1 MNSSN
6 KFNHLKRFDSIYLR
20 VTAVLLLGL
29 LAAQWVSERLYQE
42 ERERVISH
50 LIAGPLGQR
59 LSQVAQ
65 KLEHTPAAER
75 VGLLPV
81 LNSPRIT
88 FTLPATPGADTDP
101 GPLHHLQDR
110 LRETLGDGR
119 RVMVTGDPTTARDEL
134 PSLIQISLILS
145 DGQQVVATHHALE
158 ESALGPSRHLPLLTG
173 YFLAI
178 AVITLLA
185 MRWAVRPLQR
195 LAHAADALGRDL
207 SGAPLAETGPREV
220 RQAARA
226 FNTMQNRLASYLND
240 RLRILAAVS
249 HDLKSPI
256 TRLKLRAEMLPDE
269 VLPEAAQREKFL
281 RDLDEMETM
290 IGATLDFLRGESRQE
305 SGVLLDIN
313 ALVSTL
319 CDDLHAVD
327 DIVEV
332 SGKAD
337 RPLLARPQAMRRCL
351 ANLLDNAVRY
361 GKQPGGNNTDGHIR
375 ITLEDSATTLNLH
388 IDDNG
393 PGIPESELE
402 QMFEPFR
409 RGESSRNRATGGTG
423 LGLAIARNLARA
435 HGGDVTLGN
444 RPEGG
449 LRATLT
455 LPRGLN

>member
-1 MNSSN
+1 MSGMEDMRSLSKLNN
-6 KFNHLKRFDSIYLR
+6 LKRFDSIYLR
-20 VTAVLLLGL
+20 VTVVLLLGL

-42 ERERVISH
+42 ERERVASH

-59 LSQVAQ
+59 LSQVAN
-65 KLEHTPAAER
+65 KLEHTPAGERAE
-75 VGLLPV
+75 LLQV

-88 FTLPATPGADTDP
+88 FTLPGTQGADSDP

-119 RVMVTGDPTTARDEL
+119 RVMVTGEPSATRDEL
-134 PSLIQISLILS
+134 PSLIQISLTLS
-145 DGQQVVATHHALE
+145 DGQHLVATHHATE
-158 ESALGPSRHLPLLTG
+158 ESSLTPSRHLPLLTG

-195 LAHAADALGRDL
+195 LAQAADALGRDL
-207 SGAPLAETGPREV
+207 SGMPLAETGPREV

-249 HDLKSPI
+249 HDLKTPI
-256 TRLKLRAEMLPDE
+256 TRLKLRSEMLPNS
-269 VLPEAAQREKFL
+269 VQREKFL
-281 RDLDEMETM
+281 HDLDDMETM
-290 IGATLDFLRGESRQE
+290 IAATLDFLRGESRQE
-305 SGVLLDIN
+305 NGVLLDVN
-313 ALVSTL
+313 ALLSTL
-319 CDDLHAVD
+319 CDDMQAVGSE
-327 DIVEV
+327 IRLNGRA
-332 SGKAD
+332 S
-337 RPLLARPQAMRRCL
+337 RPLLARPQALKRCL

-361 GKQPGGNNTDGHIR
+361 GISADSHAGNSVQIS
-375 ITLEDSATTLNLH
+375 LEDGLEILTLH
-388 IDDNG
+388 IDDHG
-393 PGIPESELE
+393 PGIPEAKLE

-409 RGESSRNRATGGTG
+409 RGETSRNRSTGGTG

-435 HGGDVTLGN
+435 HGGDVTLAN

-455 LPRGLN
+455 LPRT

>member
-1 MNSSN
+1 MS
-6 KFNHLKRFDSIYLR
+6 KFHNLKRFDSIYLR
-20 VTAVLLLGL
+20 VTVVLLLAL

-42 ERERVISH
+42 ERERVVSH

-59 LSQVAQ
+59 LSQVAH
-65 KLEHTPAAER
+65 KLEDTPAADRSE
-75 VGLLPV
+75 LLQV

-88 FTLPATPGADTDP
+88 FTLPASPSAVTEP

-110 LRETLGDGR
+110 LRETLGAGR
-119 RVMVTGDPTTARDEL
+119 HVMVTGAPSAERERFPTL
-134 PSLIQISLILS
+134 MQISMTLS

-158 ESALGPSRHLPLLTG
+158 DGVLTPSRHLPLLTG
-173 YFLAI
+173 YFIAI

-195 LAHAADALGRDL
+195 LAQAADALGRDL

-249 HDLKSPI
+249 HDLKTPI
-256 TRLKLRAEMLPDE
+256 TRLKLRSEMLPDGI
-269 VLPEAAQREKFL
+269 QREKFL
-281 RDLDEMETM
+281 HDLDDMETM
-290 IGATLDFLRGESRQE
+290 IAATLDFLRGESRQE
-305 SGVLLDIN
+305 SGVLLDVN
-313 ALVSTL
+313 ALLSTL
-319 CDDLHAVD
+319 CDDMQAMGSEITLNGHA
-327 DIVEV
+327 
-332 SGKAD
+332 S
-337 RPLLARPQAMRRCL
+337 RPLLARPQALKRCL

-361 GKQPGGNNTDGHIR
+361 GVSADSHAGSNVQIS
-375 ITLEDSATTLNLH
+375 LEDGPEILTLH
-388 IDDNG
+388 IDDHG
-393 PGIPESELE
+393 PGIPEAELE

-409 RGESSRNRATGGTG
+409 RGETSRNRSTGGAG

-435 HGGDVTLGN
+435 HGGNVTLRN
-444 RPEGG
+444 RPGGG

-455 LPRGLN
+455 LPRGIN

>member
-1 MNSSN
+1 MSGLSKLNT
-6 KFNHLKRFDSIYLR
+6 LKRFDSIYLR
-20 VTAVLLLGL
+20 VTVVLLLGL

-42 ERERVISH
+42 ERERVVSH

-59 LSQVAQ
+59 LSQVAH
-65 KLEHTPAAER
+65 KLEHTPVAER
-75 VGLLPV
+75 DALLGV
-81 LNSPRIT
+81 LNSPRIS
-88 FTLPATPGADTDP
+88 FTLPATPGAETEP

-110 LRETLGDGR
+110 LRETLGAGR
-119 RVMVTGDPTTARDEL
+119 HVLVTGEPTAERERL
-134 PSLIQISLILS
+134 PTQIQIALTLS
-145 DGQQVVATHHALE
+145 DGQQVVATHHSPE
-158 ESALGPSRHLPLLTG
+158 ESALTPSRHLPLLTG

-195 LAHAADALGRDL
+195 MAQAADALGRDL

-220 RQAARA
+220 RQAAHA
-226 FNTMQNRLASYLND
+226 FNTMQNRLASYLHD

-256 TRLKLRAEMLPDE
+256 TRLKLRAEMLAD
-269 VLPEAAQREKFL
+269 AGQREKFL
-281 RDLDEMETM
+281 SDLDEMENM
-290 IGATLDFLRGESRQE
+290 IAATLDFLRGESRQE

-319 CDDLHAVD
+319 CDDMRAMNTV
-327 DIVEV
+327 VEV
-332 SGKAD
+332 HGEAS
-337 RPLLARPQAMRRCL
+337 RPLLARPQALRRCL

-361 GKQPGGNNTDGHIR
+361 GKSADGNVR
-375 ITLEDSATTLNLH
+375 ITLEDSAETLNLH
-388 IDDNG
+388 IDDTG
-393 PGIPESELE
+393 PGIPDSELE

-435 HGGDVTLGN
+435 HGGDVTLTN

-449 LRATLT
+449 LRASLT
-455 LPRGLN
+455 LPRG

>member
-1 MNSSN
+1 MTGM
-6 KFNHLKRFDSIYLR
+6 KRFDSIYLR

-29 LAAQWVSERLYQE
+29 LAAQWVAERLYQE
-42 ERERVISH
+42 ERERVVSH

-59 LSQVAQ
+59 LSMVAN
-65 KLEHTPAAER
+65 KLERTPPDER
-75 VGLLPV
+75 ADLLRV
-81 LNSPRIT
+81 LDSSRIT
-88 FTLPATPGADTDP
+88 FTLASAPDAETEP

-110 LRETLGDGR
+110 LQEALGAGR
-119 RVMVTGDPTTARDEL
+119 RVRVTGDTEETRDGL
-134 PSLIQISLILS
+134 PAAIRISMTLS
-145 DGQQVVATHHALE
+145 DGQRVIASHHFPE
-158 ESALGPSRHLPLLTG
+158 ESALAPSRHLPLLTG

-195 LAHAADALGRDL
+195 LARAADALGRDL
-207 SGAPLAETGPREV
+207 SGAPLPETGPREV
-220 RQAARA
+220 RQAAHA
-226 FNTMQNRLASYLND
+226 FNTMQSRLASYLND

-256 TRLKLRAEMLPDE
+256 TRLKLRAEMLQDE
-269 VLPEAAQREKFL
+269 AQREKFL

-319 CDDLHAVD
+319 CDDMQAMNNV
-327 DIVEV
+327 VEV
-332 SGKAD
+332 SGEASA
-337 RPLLARPQAMRRCL
+337 PLLARPQALKRCL

-361 GKQPGGNNTDGHIR
+361 GTSAR
-375 ITLEDSATTLNLH
+375 ITLEDSAESLSLH

-435 HGGDVTLGN
+435 HGGNVTLAN
-444 RPEGG
+444 RPAGG

>member
-1 MNSSN
+1 MSSN
-6 KFNHLKRFDSIYLR
+6 KINRLKRFDSIYLR

-29 LAAQWVSERLYQE
+29 LAAQWVSERLYLE
-42 ERERVISH
+42 ERERVVSH
-50 LIAGPLGQR
+50 LIAGPLSQR

-65 KLEHTPAAER
+65 KLENMPAAER
-75 VGLLPV
+75 IKLLPV

-88 FTLPATPGADTDP
+88 FTLPATPGANNDP

-119 RVMVTGDPTTARDEL
+119 QVMVTGEPAATRNEL
-134 PSLIQISLILS
+134 PSLIQISLTLS

-158 ESALGPSRHLPLLTG
+158 ESAIAPSRHLPLLTG

-178 AVITLLA
+178 AVIALLA

-226 FNTMQNRLASYLND
+226 FNTMQNRLASYLDD

-256 TRLKLRAEMLPDE
+256 TRLKLRAEMLAD
-269 VLPEAAQREKFL
+269 ATQREKFL
-281 RDLDEMETM
+281 RDLDDMETM
-290 IGATLDFLRGESRQE
+290 IAATLDFLRGESRQE
-305 SGVLLDIN
+305 NGVLLDIN
-313 ALVSTL
+313 ALVSALRDDMQAMGSEITL
-319 CDDLHAVD
+319 NGHA
-327 DIVEV
+327 
-332 SGKAD
+332 S
-337 RPLLARPQAMRRCL
+337 RPLLARPQALKRCL

-361 GKQPGGNNTDGHIR
+361 GVSADSHAGSNVQISLADGSEFL
-375 ITLEDSATTLNLH
+375 TLH
-388 IDDNG
+388 IDDHG
-393 PGIPESELE
+393 PGIPEAELE

-409 RGESSRNRATGGTG
+409 RGETSRNRATGGAG

-435 HGGDVTLGN
+435 HGGDVTLEN

-449 LRATLT
+449 LRASLT
-455 LPRGLN
+455 LPRG

>member
-1 MNSSN
+1 MSSSKKIN
-6 KFNHLKRFDSIYLR
+6 RLKRFDSIYLR

-42 ERERVISH
+42 ERERVVSH

-65 KLEHTPAAER
+65 KLENMPTAER
-75 VGLLPV
+75 IKLLPV
-81 LNSPRIT
+81 LSSPRIT
-88 FTLPATPGADTDP
+88 FTLPATPGANNDP

-119 RVMVTGDPTTARDEL
+119 RVMVTGEPGSRRNEL
-134 PSLIQISLILS
+134 PSLIQISLTLS
-145 DGQQVVATHHALE
+145 DGQQIVATHHALE
-158 ESALGPSRHLPLLTG
+158 ESALAPSRHLPLLTG

-178 AVITLLA
+178 AVIALLA

-256 TRLKLRAEMLPDE
+256 TRLKLRAEMLAD
-269 VLPEAAQREKFL
+269 ATQREKFL
-281 RDLDEMETM
+281 RDLDDMETM
-290 IGATLDFLRGESRQE
+290 IAATLDFLRGESRQE
-305 SGVLLDIN
+305 NGVLLDIN
-313 ALVSTL
+313 ALVSAL
-319 CDDLHAVD
+319 RDDMQAVNT
-327 DIVEV
+327 IVEV
-332 SGKAD
+332 HGEAS
-337 RPLLARPQAMRRCL
+337 RPLLARPQALKRCL
-351 ANLLDNAVRY
+351 ANLLDNAIRY
-361 GKQPGGNNTDGHIR
+361 GGSETACVR
-375 ITLEDSATTLNLH
+375 ITLEDSTESLNLH
-388 IDDNG
+388 IDDHG
-393 PGIPESELE
+393 PGIPEAELE

-409 RGESSRNRATGGTG
+409 RGETSRNRATGGAG

-435 HGGDVTLGN
+435 HGGDVTLEN

-449 LRATLT
+449 LRASLT
-455 LPRGLN
+455 LPRG

>member
-1 MNSSN
+1 M
-6 KFNHLKRFDSIYLR
+6 KRFDSIYLR
-20 VTAVLLLGL
+20 VTVVLLMAL
-29 LAAQWVSERLYQE
+29 LASEWVSERLYQE
-42 ERERVISH
+42 ERERVVSH

-59 LSQVAQ
+59 LNMVAN
-65 KLEHTPAAER
+65 KLEHTPANQRDE
-75 VGLLPV
+75 LLQV

-88 FTLPATPGADTDP
+88 FALSSAPGAETDP

-110 LRETLGDGR
+110 LREVLGVGR
-119 RVMVTGDPTTARDEL
+119 RVMVTGDATESRDGL
-134 PSLIQISLILS
+134 PAAIQISMTLS
-145 DGQQVVATHHALE
+145 DGQRVIASHHFPE
-158 ESALGPSRHLPLLTG
+158 ESALTPSRHLPLLTG

-178 AVITLLA
+178 ALITLLA

-207 SGAPLAETGPREV
+207 SGAPLPESGPREV
-220 RQAARA
+220 RQAAHA

-256 TRLKLRAEMLPDE
+256 TRLKLRAEMLAD
-269 VLPEAAQREKFL
+269 ATQREKFL
-281 RDLDEMETM
+281 QDLEEMETM
-290 IGATLDFLRGESRQE
+290 IAATLDFLRGESRQE

-319 CDDLHAVD
+319 CDDMRAMNTV
-327 DIVEV
+327 VEV
-332 SGKAD
+332 NGEAS
-337 RPLLARPQAMRRCL
+337 RPLLARPQALRRCL

-361 GKQPGGNNTDGHIR
+361 GKSTDGNVR
-375 ITLEDSATTLNLH
+375 ITVEDSAETLNLH
-388 IDDNG
+388 IDDTG
-393 PGIPESELE
+393 PGIPDADLE

-435 HGGDVTLGN
+435 HGGDVTLIN

-455 LPRGLN
+455 LPRG